1 MDYKD
6 NKEFFD
12 NLEELE
18 NSSSRAYLDLVVL
31 LNLCSKQNIDV
42 KILNMYNIYADIKG
56 KIMCYNGTNEEEGL
70 PQYFKFKVLESDT
83 WFTIYDVMLDSV
95 DYNKEEDC
103 LELMTTV
110 NKYV

>member
-1 MDYKD
+1 MDYNTSKII
-6 NKEFFD
+6 FD
-12 NLEELE
+12 NLEDL
-18 NSSSRAYLDLVVL
+18 NSSSSKVYLDLVAL
-31 LNLCSKQNIDV
+31 LYNCSKYNVDV

-95 DYNKEEDC
+95 EYNKEEDC
-103 LELMTTV
+103 LELATTV
-110 NKYV
+110 NKYA

>member
-103 LELMTTV
+103 LELIVNV

>member
-18 NSSSRAYLDLVVL
+18 GSSSRAYLDLVVL
-31 LNLCSKQNIDV
+31 LNLCDKQNIDV

-56 KIMCYNGTNEEEGL
+56 KIMCYFETNEKEKSS
-70 PQYFKFKVLESDT
+70 QYFKFKVLESDT

-103 LELMTTV
+103 LELMVTV
-110 NKYV
+110 NKYA

>member
-1 MDYKD
+1 MDYNTSKII
-6 NKEFFD
+6 FD
-12 NLEELE
+12 NLEDL
-18 NSSSRAYLDLVVL
+18 NSSSSKVYLDLIAL
-31 LNLCSKQNIDV
+31 LYNRSKYNVDV

-83 WFTIYDVMLDSV
+83 WITIYDVMLDSV

-103 LELMTTV
+103 LELATTV